1 VTAPCETCKG
11 TMIEPNA
18 NGSIDIWPT
27 GKPCPDCQP
36 KPEPVSD
43 ERIRELRDTHMVKVR
58 HLPRPTLE
66 ELTKLLSSTDDVSV
80 QILPT
85 GEVLATTCP
94 DSTTFVAICNE
105 LLTARA
111 TIERQAGEID
121 DITRK
126 RDQAD
131 DLRRQLQ
138 AENVR
143 LFGERIERDKRISQL
158 EAALAS
164 RGYTLGVIRHAVCG
178 ECAPMIIP
186 MCDAAMGDG
195 K

>member
-1 VTAPCETCKG
+1 LIAVRDQYSQQSATYRY
-11 TMIEPNA
+11 
-18 NGSIDIWPT
+18 ID
-27 GKPCPDCQP
+27 
-36 KPEPVSD
+36 
-43 ERIRELRDTHMVKVR
+43 EL
-58 HLPRPTLE
+58 
-66 ELTKLLSSTDDVSV
+66 
-80 QILPT
+80 I
-85 GEVLATTCP
+85 A
-94 DSTTFVAICNE
+94 
-105 LLTARA
+105 ARA
-111 TIERQAGEID
+111 TIERQAGEIA
-121 DITRK
+121 DITRR